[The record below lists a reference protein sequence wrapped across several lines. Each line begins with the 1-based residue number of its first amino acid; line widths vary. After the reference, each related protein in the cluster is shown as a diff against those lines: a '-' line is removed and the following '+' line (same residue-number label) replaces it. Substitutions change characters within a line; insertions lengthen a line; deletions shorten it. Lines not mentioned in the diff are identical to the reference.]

1 VTIIAA
7 EAIVA
12 QALDDLEARRLGL
25 PAVLRLVASIA
36 WRQGHREG
44 AQHRPA
50 RIHTSAPG
58 MDHRP
63 G

>member
-1 VTIIAA
+1 VTIIPA

-12 QALDDLEARRLGL
+12 QALDDLDAERLDL
-25 PAVLRLVASIA
+25 PAVFRLVASIA
-36 WRQGHREG
+36 WSQGHREG

-50 RIHTSAPG
+50 HLHPSAPG